1 MKYINPFPKN
11 LEEILSKFDNILVPE
26 INMGQLSK
34 ILRSTFNIKTIQFNK
49 VRGLPF
55 KIQDV
60 QDKIEEIIGGKND

>member
-1 MKYINPFPKN
+1 
-11 LEEILSKFDNILVPE
+11 
-26 INMGQLSK
+26 MGQLSK